1 MSGQVTSLQ
10 GGLVAFEMT
19 QIYEKITRN
28 LNEAYESS
36 LDSLQAY
43 ANQTKYV
50 DQLQMDTDSLE
61 EDSRDLLQSAQVEV
75 GRI

>member
-43 ANQTKYV
+43 ANQ
-50 DQLQMDTDSLE
+50 LQMDTDSLE